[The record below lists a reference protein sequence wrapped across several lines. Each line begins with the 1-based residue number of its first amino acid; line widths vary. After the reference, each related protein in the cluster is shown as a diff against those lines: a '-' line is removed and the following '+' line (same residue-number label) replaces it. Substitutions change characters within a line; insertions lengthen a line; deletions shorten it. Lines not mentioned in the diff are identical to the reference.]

1 MSRQTEG
8 YISKYSKGFETGPTN
23 YACTNIELV
32 TIDSRKHDDRIEFKT
47 ELPISSITNN
57 EYFGVSPLNL
67 LFFRTLSLLEDTE
80 SNQSQSWWH
89 RKETIQVDC
98 VISTYIFAHLS
109 FFWLLYPFW
118 GHEEDPCTHPS
129 CMWVKAGYNPKAS
142 CLNYSHSTIHFII
155 LNQL

>member
-98 VISTYIFAHLS
+98 DFNIYFCSSFILLTALS
-109 FFWLLYPFW
+109 LLGSRGGSVYP
-118 GHEEDPCTHPS
+118 S
-129 CMWVKAGYNPKAS
+129 
-142 CLNYSHSTIHFII
+142 
-155 LNQL
+155 QLHVSEGRV